1 MILAMIAMILA
12 IIVVTMMYGS
22 DVFDDDVRIDGVVL
36 MLMVLSMVEMTIS
49 IVKLLMILIM
59 KIIISMVQLLINY

>member
-22 DVFDDDVRIDGVVL
+22 DVVDDDVRIDGVVL